1 MMKRLPLLQMSFLA
15 VTAAFLLAATDISRP
30 VEWNSVQ
37 LYLYWVGRL
46 LIEASLIIA
55 ALQILIQIP
64 LLRGTPGRLIAVA
77 ILVSLVPFVLSVTAL
92 DIVLGFPELDEVLQK
107 PFGPDEM
114 APNQIGAFFRELV
127 YLLDNH
133 VALGL
138 LIAAPLLFKG
148 MEDTF
153 AGAEESAFSRIGDRE
168 EGFTNQGT
176 TGTLPESDRL
186 ADEPADRPPLPDIG
200 TILFLSRLEPPFRGH
215 LAHAE
220 AQEHYV
226 RLVGDLDSRM
236 ILYRFNDVLHEL
248 PEALGMQVHRSHW
261 VAYDAV
267 KRLFREG
274 TNLRLETSDG
284 TIVPVSRKYAT
295 DVQKAFRDLTG
306 A

>member
-1 MMKRLPLLQMSFLA
+1 MKRLPLLQMSFLA
-15 VTAAFLLAATDISRP
+15 ITAAFLLAATDIARP

-37 LYLYWVGRL
+37 LYFYWVGRL

-64 LLRGTPGRLIAVA
+64 ALQGTPVRLIALA

-92 DIVLGFPELDEVLQK
+92 DIVLGFPELDETIQRPPAPAEL
-107 PFGPDEM
+107 
-114 APNQIGAFFRELV
+114 APNQINAFFREMV

-138 LIAAPLLFKG
+138 LIGAPLLFRKAKAVAIRPQETRISG
-148 MEDTF
+148 N
-153 AGAEESAFSRIGDRE
+153 ALVEEAVRNGDATE
-168 EGFTNQGT
+168 L
-176 TGTLPESDRL
+176 TLESDL
-186 ADEPADRPPLPDIG
+186 PGDETAGPNGTDDE
-200 TILFLSRLEPPFRGH
+200 TILLLSRLEPPFRGH
-215 LAHAE
+215 LVRAE

-226 RLVGDLDSRM
+226 RLVGNLENRM

-248 PEALGMQVHRSHW
+248 PENLGMQVHRSHW

-274 TNLRLETSDG
+274 TNLRLEISDG

-295 DVQKAFRDLTG
+295 DVQKTFRDMAST
-306 A
+306 